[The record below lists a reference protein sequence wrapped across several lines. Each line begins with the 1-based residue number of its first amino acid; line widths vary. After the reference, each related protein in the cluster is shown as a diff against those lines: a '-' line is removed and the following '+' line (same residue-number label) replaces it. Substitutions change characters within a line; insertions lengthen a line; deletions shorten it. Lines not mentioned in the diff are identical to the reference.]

1 MDLIVGTWQTCTITI
16 DWVMVHNFLDQDKI
30 LFKSECT
37 IWKKVKKH
45 HHKRSYGTLLKFIS
59 LGGYFND

>member
-1 MDLIVGTWQTCTITI
+1 MIEYMKIETMEFFFFLELKYMNLIVGSWQTCTIII

-37 IWKKVKKH
+37 I
-45 HHKRSYGTLLKFIS
+45 
-59 LGGYFND
+59 

>member
-1 MDLIVGTWQTCTITI
+1 MDLIVGTWQTCTIII

-37 IWKKVKKH
+37 IWKKVKNTTT
-45 HHKRSYGTLLKFIS
+45 REVMVLY
-59 LGGYFND
+59 

>member
-1 MDLIVGTWQTCTITI
+1 
-16 DWVMVHNFLDQDKI
+16 MVHNFLDQDKI